1 MLGLPDLM
9 NWRKAYENVVRGGE
23 QASPSGVEAA
33 PERAPRPAI
42 EVPPSD
48 PGAGAADPE
57 SPVHVREKRPHAV
70 IFPATR
76 DAVEVR
82 AVPKSAASTAAI
94 EAALRRSVVF
104 EALTSEQAA
113 AVAASMSAA
122 AVAEGEAVITQGD
135 ASDAF
140 YVVETGSFEIEID
153 GAVVATAGPESSF
166 GELGLIMNRP
176 RAATVRATEDSAC
189 WAMDVHLFRHMLA
202 SSSATRL
209 GDATRDLGDVDI
221 LRGLPDRFLY
231 KLATHT
237 YMESYDAGDRIIAKG
252 SIGDK
257 FYMLKSGAVKC
268 ANIGSDDGPLR
279 DVALQRGAHFGER
292 AFTDDRPRACDV
304 FATEPCEVLVLA
316 GADFKDLLGG
326 SLGDVLDR
334 KHALNIALSIP
345 GLDLAPEKVD
355 VIYGLFEAVAYEA
368 GEEILEDLGDPA
380 AFLLITGGEVEVSG
394 GGRPSR
400 KASRGDHLGTSH
412 LPYVDSPVR
421 RRSPTNKA
429 WEQAV
434 DLAGVV
440 AEPESPTRTLDDG
453 GKRRAT
459 AATAVTLL
467 RLDLEAARDAV
478 VGAEAVPEPEMPVA
492 PGELRVGRTLGTG
505 TFGRVKL
512 AFGGD
517 GRPYALKM
525 LLKEAMIATD
535 QTAAVLHE
543 RDVLRKTR
551 HPFVLELLGVF
562 HSRDVC
568 YFLLEFVPGGELFS
582 HIQDRGMAFEE
593 ARFLAAHVLDALDHV
608 HAQGVV
614 YRDLKP
620 ENILIDARGYAR
632 VVDFG
637 FAKVL
642 PADAMTY
649 TILGTPEYLSPECVL
664 GQGYRSDVDLWAFGV
679 LVYEMLRGRS
689 PFCPP
694 NPDDTMAVFRLIT
707 AAKVRI
713 PPSMD
718 AGAAALVTAVLRRDR
733 RKRLGDQNGAPDIKA
748 SAVFSFLGGDWAA
761 LRAKDIP
768 APHVPDLNGDGDAS
782 KFDTY
787 PEDMAITPYDG
798 DQTLFL
804 EFGAGIVDDP
814 VDCA

>member
-1 MLGLPDLM
+1 MIHAGGQAEGVDGREGQRRGARASRRRIEHDRRGVRTPATSPRDTGAPRAPTRAICQAPPAPRTPRPASTTSPAPRGEEVVGENHPANAASLAAARSATHSSLSQAGASGAFSASSASRTRDARATSPRPSRAPPANSATTSSAQARGAGARGRPTNAGPSGPHELAQGL
-9 NWRKAYENVVRGGE
+9 RERRAGRE

-48 PGAGAADPE
+48 PGAGAADRVAGPRAGE
-57 SPVHVREKRPHAV
+57 AARGHL
-70 IFPATR
+70 PAAR

-122 AVAEGEAVITQGD
+122 AVARGEAVIAQGD

-140 YVVETGSFEIEID
+140 YVVETGNFEIEID
-153 GAVVATAGPESSF
+153 GAVVATAGPE
-166 GELGLIMNRP
+166 LLRRARP
-176 RAATVRATEDSAC
+176 DHEPAGATVRATEDSAC

-237 YMESYDAGDRIIAKG
+237 CMESYGAGDRIIAKG

-345 GLDLAPEKVD
+345 GLEKSAKFPTSKAPLSAVHPGLDLAPEKVD

-368 GEEILEDLGDPA
+368 GAEILEDLGDPA

-440 AEPESPTRTLDDG
+440 VERVAGALGG

-459 AATAVTLL
+459 A
-467 RLDLEAARDAV
+467 R
-478 VGAEAVPEPEMPVA
+478 
-492 PGELRVGRTLGTG
+492 
-505 TFGRVKL
+505 
-512 AFGGD
+512 
-517 GRPYALKM
+517 RP
-525 LLKEAMIATD
+525 
-535 QTAAVLHE
+535 
-543 RDVLRKTR
+543 
-551 HPFVLELLGVF
+551 
-562 HSRDVC
+562 
-568 YFLLEFVPGGELFS
+568 
-582 HIQDRGMAFEE
+582 
-593 ARFLAAHVLDALDHV
+593 
-608 HAQGVV
+608 
-614 YRDLKP
+614 
-620 ENILIDARGYAR
+620 
-632 VVDFG
+632 
-637 FAKVL
+637 
-642 PADAMTY
+642 
-649 TILGTPEYLSPECVL
+649 
-664 GQGYRSDVDLWAFGV
+664 
-679 LVYEMLRGRS
+679 
-689 PFCPP
+689 
-694 NPDDTMAVFRLIT
+694 
-707 AAKVRI
+707 
-713 PPSMD
+713 
-718 AGAAALVTAVLRRDR
+718 
-733 RKRLGDQNGAPDIKA
+733 
-748 SAVFSFLGGDWAA
+748 
-761 LRAKDIP
+761 
-768 APHVPDLNGDGDAS
+768 
-782 KFDTY
+782 
-787 PEDMAITPYDG
+787 
-798 DQTLFL
+798 
-804 EFGAGIVDDP
+804 
-814 VDCA
+814 

>member
-57 SPVHVREKRPHAV
+57 SPVHEKRPHAV

-122 AVAEGEAVITQGD
+122 AVAEGEAVIAQGD

-140 YVVETGSFEIEID
+140 YVVETGNFEIEID

-176 RAATVRATEDSAC
+176 RAATVHATEDSAC

-202 SSSATRL
+202 
-209 GDATRDLGDVDI
+209 
-221 LRGLPDRFLY
+221 
-231 KLATHT
+231 
-237 YMESYDAGDRIIAKG
+237 
-252 SIGDK
+252 
-257 FYMLKSGAVKC
+257 
-268 ANIGSDDGPLR
+268 
-279 DVALQRGAHFGER
+279 
-292 AFTDDRPRACDV
+292 
-304 FATEPCEVLVLA
+304 
-316 GADFKDLLGG
+316 
-326 SLGDVLDR
+326 
-334 KHALNIALSIP
+334 SIP

-380 AFLLITGGEVEVSG
+380 AFLLITGGEVEVCG
-394 GGRPSR
+394 GGRPSL

-434 DLAGVV
+434 DLAGV
-440 AEPESPTRTLDDG
+440 
-453 GKRRAT
+453 
-459 AATAVTLL
+459 
-467 RLDLEAARDAV
+467 AARDAV
-478 VGAEAVPEPEMPVA
+478 VGAEAVRSRRCPSRPA
-492 PGELRVGRTLGTG
+492 SSASAGRWGARVR
-505 TFGRVKL
+505 RVKL

-551 HPFVLELLGVF
+551 HPFVLELHGVF

-718 AGAAALVTAVLRRDR
+718 AGAALRHGRVRRDR

-748 SAVFSFLGGDWAA
+748 SAVFSFLNGDWAA

-787 PEDMAITPYDG
+787 PEDMAITPDDG
-798 DQTLFL
+798 DQTVFL